1 MSGLKMTMQKP
12 QKQMVKI
19 IAKAAREQKND
30 Y

>member
-1 MSGLKMTMQKP
+1 MGGLKMTMQEP
-12 QKQMVKI
+12 QNKMVKI